1 MKAPNWIKCASETI
15 AGGCLLLSLINCNGE
30 ITTTDN
36 LKTLETEFADPSAEY
51 RTAPLSVWNNKM
63 TEQIDYDPNTVL
75 EALNNKADRD
85 LNNVTDGTY
94 QVLTTKNGSS
104 YKKRRIL

>member
-1 MKAPNWIKCASETI
+1 
-15 AGGCLLLSLINCNGE
+15 
-30 ITTTDN
+30 
-36 LKTLETEFADPSAEY
+36 
-51 RTAPLSVWNNKM
+51 M

-94 QVLTTKNGSS
+94 QVLTTKNITNCI
-104 YKKRRIL
+104 KQFVIKLE